1 MKILLSCTPFMILEH
16 IMILFRMC
24 IFHSKGPARQNQIV
38 CWARSPGDHALHV
51 TQFPIEG
58 VNYFPQDDE
67 FPNEEDAENFNT
79 VIEELIEWE
88 KKRIEEAEEEAEDNQ
103 DPEEKLKQIEDVT
116 LKLEDDIR
124 ALTFQIVKE

>member
-1 MKILLSCTPFMILEH
+1 MILEH

-58 VNYFPQDDE
+58 VNYFPRDPE
-67 FPNEEDAENFNT
+67 FPEDEPEESFDKK
-79 VIEELIEWE
+79 IEELIDWE
-88 KKRIEEAEEEAEDNQ
+88 KKRIVEAEEEAEENQ
-103 DPEEKLKQIEDVT
+103 DNEEKLKQIEDVT

-124 ALTFQIVKE
+124 ALTFEIVKE